1 MPNPVLSAGSRAPA
15 FTLASSEGG
24 RLRLTGLRGQ
34 WVVLLFYA
42 RDGARTCTQELCD
55 FQELLPSFEER
66 GAAVIGLCS
75 DPVEEHKDFAR
86 ELGLG
91 FPLLCDRDSRVAA
104 RYGAWR
110 EKRSNGRRWL
120 GLVRSTFLLDPGGR
134 VVRVFDNVRVR
145 GHAQRVLAALDA
157 ALARA

>member
-1 MPNPVLSAGSRAPA
+1 M
-15 FTLASSEGG
+15 
-24 RLRLTGLRGQ
+24 
-34 WVVLLFYA
+34 
-42 RDGARTCTQELCD
+42 
-55 FQELLPSFEER
+55 
-66 GAAVIGLCS
+66 
-75 DPVEEHKDFAR
+75 
-86 ELGLG
+86 
-91 FPLLCDRDSRVAA
+91 AA